1 MTEIFHL
8 AKSEIKKFDNDGK
21 LNFGV
26 VITGGGSKLKNVE
39 DLALEVFELEIKKG
53 KPNSIN
59 GIDDI
64 INNPRYSTT
73 IGLIQYAVTDK
84 PIQIE
89 RNDEPDLIQLL
100 KKSVTKVMKLINLK

>member
-8 AKSEIKKFDNDGK
+8 VKSEIKKFDNDGK
-21 LNFGV
+21 LNFGI
-26 VITGGGSKLKNVE
+26 VITGGGSKLENIE

-73 IGLIQYAVTDK
+73 IGLIKYAATNK
-84 PIQIE
+84 PIEIQ
-89 RNDEPDLIQLL
+89 RNEEPDLVQLF
-100 KKSVTKVMKLINLK
+100 KKSINKVMKLINLK